1 MTTNNGTKHDGA
13 TRRDFLKTT
22 TVAAGAAL
30 ASQLSLA
37 PNVHAAGSD
46 AIKVGL
52 IGCGGRGTGAA
63 HNVLVSAKGVT
74 IVGLAD
80 AFEDRLKS
88 CRHNLENLAQ
98 KDGKVKELGNGVD
111 VEGRCYVGLDAY
123 DQLINKSGANYIMLA
138 TPPGF
143 RPLHLQAAVAAG
155 KNIFTEKPVAV
166 DAAGIRKVFAAY
178 DEAKKKGL
186 AIAAGT
192 QRRHQLG
199 YIETLKRV
207 HEGAI
212 GKIVAARCYWN
223 QGILWFKKREPQMT
237 DLQWQM
243 RNWYNF
249 TWLCG
254 DHIVE
259 QHVHNID
266 VINWATGQH
275 PVRAHG
281 MGGRQRSVPNPDD
294 YGHIFD
300 HFAVDFEYPEGM
312 HVLSECRQIS
322 GCENSVS
329 EALVGTQGTCE
340 PNAYTING
348 KRILDRRQDRLSTD
362 PYVQEHTDLI
372 DSIRAGKPINE
383 LKNVAESTLSAIMGR
398 MSTYTGKAVTWDFV
412 LEKSKEDLMPE
423 KLDWNM
429 SLPVPPVA
437 VPGHT
442 PLV

>member
-1 MTTNNGTKHDGA
+1 MSTNNGTKRDGA

-30 ASQLSLA
+30 AGQLSLA
-37 PNVHAAGSD
+37 PSVHAAGSD

-74 IVGLAD
+74 LVGLAD
-80 AFEDRLKS
+80 AFEDRLTS
-88 CRHNLENLAQ
+88 CRRIIENLA
-98 KDGKVKELGNGVD
+98 KKERKIKELQNAVD
-111 VEGRCYVGLDAY
+111 VEGRCYVGLEAY

-166 DAAGIRKVFAAY
+166 DAAGIRKVLAAY
-178 DEAKKKGL
+178 EDAKKKGL

-223 QGILWFKKREPQMT
+223 QGILWFKKRTDDMT

-275 PVRAHG
+275 PVRAVG
-281 MGGRQRSVPNPDD
+281 MGGRQRSVRNPED

-300 HFAVDFEYPEGM
+300 HFAVDFEYPDGV
-312 HVLSECRQIS
+312 HVLSECRQIN
-322 GCENSVS
+322 GCENNIS
-329 EALVGTQGTCE
+329 EALVGTEGTCA

-348 KRILDRRQDRLSTD
+348 KRILSRQQDRLSTD
-362 PYVQEHTDLI
+362 PYVQEHSDLI

-383 LKNVAESTLSAIMGR
+383 LKNVAESTLSAILGR

-412 LEKSKEDLMPE
+412 LNQSKEDLMPE

-437 VPGHT
+437 VPGRT